1 MSENNRSDEK
11 MSPKFFFLSL
21 GVLATLITT
30 VVSFLNLAFQTL
42 NKHFPDALNASYT
55 YGYSSWSY
63 DGIRA
68 SLATLIIFFPAFLIL
83 SYFWKKASAGA
94 LGKIDKVIR
103 KWMIYLILFLSSIV
117 VLVDLVILVNYF
129 VSGEITERFIYKV
142 LITLLAAVFVGV
154 YFIWE
159 LQGKKKVMGISV
171 GVSSAIKSS
180 VIALA
185 LIIWSFSIIG
195 SPGQQRDWRL
205 DERRIQDLQ
214 SIQWQV
220 INLWQ
225 QKEMLPETLA
235 EMSTPISSF
244 MTPVDP
250 EFHKGLVYEY
260 RKISDMKFELCAT
273 FSAQMP
279 QGWVEYG
286 NGGGVVPMFGGGGS
300 GRDVAMSY
308 PYPGGG
314 NDSWDHEVG
323 RTCFERE
330 IDEDIYPPFPKEVR
344 G

>member
-42 NKHFPDALNASYT
+42 NKNFPDALNATYT

-63 DGIRA
+63 DSIRA

-83 SYFWKKASAGA
+83 SYLWKKASSGS
-94 LGKIDKVIR
+94 LGKIDEVIR
-103 KWMIYLILFLSSIV
+103 KWMIYLILFLSSVV
-117 VLVDLVILVNYF
+117 VLVDLVTLVRYF

-142 LITLLAAVFVGV
+142 VITLVVAVFVGA
-154 YFIWE
+154 YYIFE
-159 LQGKKKVMGISV
+159 LQGRKKVMGVPVGISSV
-171 GVSSAIKSS
+171 IKSS
-180 VIALA
+180 VLVLA

-195 SPGQQRDWRL
+195 SPKDQRAWRL
-205 DERRIQDLQ
+205 DERRVQDLQ

-225 QKEMLPETLA
+225 QKEKLPETLA
-235 EMSTPISSF
+235 EMSSPISGF

-250 EFHKGLVYEY
+250 EFEKGLVYEY

-273 FSAQMP
+273 FSAEMP
-279 QGWVEYG
+279 QGWQEYD
-286 NGGGVVPMFGGGGS
+286 GGGGAIPMFS
-300 GRDVAMSY
+300 EGRDMAVSSM
-308 PYPGGG
+308 PYPGTGG
-314 NDSWDHEVG
+314 DSWLHDAG
-323 RTCFERE
+323 RKCFERE
-330 IDEDIYPPFPKEVR
+330 IDKDIYPPFPKENKVF
-344 G
+344 

>member
-42 NKHFPDALNASYT
+42 NKHLPDALNASYT

-63 DGIRA
+63 EAIRV
-68 SLATLIIFFPAFLIL
+68 SLATLIIFFPAFLAL
-83 SYFWKKASAGA
+83 SYFWKKASAGT
-94 LGKIDKVIR
+94 LGRIDEVIR
-103 KWMIYLILFLSSIV
+103 RWMIYLILFLSSVV

-180 VIALA
+180 VIVLA
-185 LIIWSFSIIG
+185 LIIWSFTIIG
-195 SPGQQRDWRL
+195 SPAQQRDWRL
-205 DERRIQDLQ
+205 DERRVQDLQ

-220 INLWQ
+220 INFWQ
-225 QKEMLPETLA
+225 QKEKLPETLA
-235 EMSTPISSF
+235 ETSSPLSGF

-250 EFHKGLVYEY
+250 EFEKGLVYEY

-273 FSAQMP
+273 FSAEMP
-279 QGWVEYG
+279 QGWQEYDG
-286 NGGGVVPMFGGGGS
+286 GGGVMPMFS
-300 GRDVAMSY
+300 DGRDMAVSSM
-308 PYPGGG
+308 PYPGVGG
-314 NDSWDHEVG
+314 DSWLHDAG
-323 RTCFERE
+323 RKCFERE
-330 IDEDIYPPFPKEVR
+330 IDKDIYPPFPKENKVF
-344 G
+344 